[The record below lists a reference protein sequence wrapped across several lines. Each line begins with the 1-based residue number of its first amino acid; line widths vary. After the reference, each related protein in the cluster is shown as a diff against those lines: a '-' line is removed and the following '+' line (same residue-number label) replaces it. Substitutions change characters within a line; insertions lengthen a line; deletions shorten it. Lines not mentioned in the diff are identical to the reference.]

1 VLDSRLRGNDG
12 GGVRF
17 SITNTTVTPDLI
29 RGLAAFDVAFRN
41 AKPRLGGRGDEIAR
55 STYPS
60 PLAGEGDSA
69 SAERGEGLVR
79 ENDNSFIPFTRSRC
93 GASRLSREVKGLAAK
108 LLLPEQSAQ
117 HAGDVI
123 QRIAVAVLVDHRR
136 KAGE

>member
-1 VLDSRLRGNDG
+1 MDPETSLADG
-12 GGVRF
+12 DLVKSAF
-17 SITNTTVTPDLI
+17 ANTTVTPDLI
-29 RGLAAFDVAFRN
+29 RGPAAFDTAERN
-41 AKPRLGGRGDEIAR
+41 VKLRLGDQGDEIGR
-55 STYPS
+55 SNYPS